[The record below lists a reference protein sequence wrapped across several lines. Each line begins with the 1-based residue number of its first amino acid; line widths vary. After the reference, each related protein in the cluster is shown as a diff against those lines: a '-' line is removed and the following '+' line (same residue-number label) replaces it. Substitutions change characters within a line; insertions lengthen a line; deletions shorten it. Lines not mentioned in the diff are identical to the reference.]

1 MSISPKESLG
11 GILSQLPRTAFM
23 RAGDA
28 PFLRGALITKVTAVT
43 RVAIDVE
50 PTQLSRQ
57 GYVRLQVRSH
67 YHAFRRNPDH
77 RAQASVWSACHD
89 NFLAYH
95 QPRRIHTKPP
105 TTPFDVWRPLKAA
118 SVCVQ
123 PFPPSLLSTWGI
135 APTPSF
141 CAGRFPRE
149 WRLRFDTVGTQ
160 ERRTK
165 GRCEMCLQAL
175 ARNLAARIGQPRSP
189 YLRCPVVSVHPLFA
203 HRSPT
208 E

>member
-89 NFLAYH
+89 NFL
-95 QPRRIHTKPP
+95 RLPP
-105 TTPFDVWRPLKAA
+105 A
-118 SVCVQ
+118 SSYPYQ
-123 PFPPSLLSTWGI
+123 TSNHAL
-135 APTPSF
+135 
-141 CAGRFPRE
+141 
-149 WRLRFDTVGTQ
+149 
-160 ERRTK
+160 
-165 GRCEMCLQAL
+165 RCEETVKGCFCLRAAL
-175 ARNLAARIGQPRSP
+175 SSIIAFHLGNCSNSLVLCRAISSGVASSI
-189 YLRCPVVSVHPLFA
+189 
-203 HRSPT
+203 
-208 E
+208 